1 LKQFNRLSILRRSK
15 SAPVRRQ
22 EETVQFK
29 HIELEVSAD
38 YVATVTLNRPPVNA
52 LGREIREEMV
62 WVFDSLHDRDDVRA
76 IILTGRGKVFCAG
89 ADIKEKRA
97 MSDEPGTYVRANRLI
112 REAFYCMMECC
123 KPVIAA
129 VNGPALGAGLAL
141 VSCCDMVLAA
151 DHAVFGMPEIDVGL
165 AGGVGFLQ
173 RILPPSKSRR
183 LLLTGER
190 VPAAEMYRL
199 GVVEA
204 CVPAAELMPAALDLA
219 RQIAAKSPVA
229 VRMIKDS
236 FGMAENLP
244 LRDAY
249 RLEQKVTIALSKTD
263 DAREAQRAFVEKR
276 RPVFTGR

>member
-1 LKQFNRLSILRRSK
+1 
-15 SAPVRRQ
+15 
-22 EETVQFK
+22 
-29 HIELEVSAD
+29 
-38 YVATVTLNRPPVNA
+38 
-52 LGREIREEMV
+52 
-62 WVFDSLHDRDDVRA
+62 
-76 IILTGRGKVFCAG
+76 
-89 ADIKEKRA
+89 
-97 MSDEPGTYVRANRLI
+97 
-112 REAFYCMMECC
+112 
-123 KPVIAA
+123 
-129 VNGPALGAGLAL
+129 
-141 VSCCDMVLAA
+141 MVLAA

-165 AGGVGFLQ
+165 AGGVGFLS
-173 RILPPSKSRR
+173 RILPTTKCRR

-204 CVPAAELMPAALDLA
+204 CVPAAELMPAALALA

-249 RLEQKVTIALSKTD
+249 RLEQKVTIALSKTE

-276 RPVFTGR
+276 KPVFTGR